1 MLSFKNKSPTLYE
14 RLTDEKKR
22 IEGRLDEACARGRGK
37 PLHRNPP
44 ALIRHLPA
52 QIINPLGAVGFLFQL
67 NSGGNSGAALASGPA
82 HEALLDIGQPHVG
95 RPGESRLA

>member
-37 PLHRNPP
+37 PLHRNPS

-52 QIINPLGAVGFLFQL
+52 QIINPLGAAGFLFQL
-67 NSGGNSGAALASGPA
+67 NSGAALASGPA
-82 HEALLDIGQPHVG
+82 HEALLDIGQPDVG
-95 RPGESRLA
+95 RPGESCLA